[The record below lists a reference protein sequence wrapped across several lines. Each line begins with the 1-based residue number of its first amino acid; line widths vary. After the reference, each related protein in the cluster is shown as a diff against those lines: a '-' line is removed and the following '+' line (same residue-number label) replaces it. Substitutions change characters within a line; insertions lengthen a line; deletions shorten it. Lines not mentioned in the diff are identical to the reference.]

1 MLSRQ
6 YAGLKY
12 FKWVMVKFVKV
23 PPVSPLSIAG
33 LDLYGAPVARWM
45 RHEIIH
51 ARFSVMWS
59 VDPTVLEQTGYKVD
73 RRKDGP
79 CLYGFRFQVVRFC
92 FQFWMFRRPLWDRK
106 GKFWDF
112 PIGDSDAKAEN

>member
-1 MLSRQ
+1 MLLRE

-12 FKWVMVKFVKV
+12 LRWAKVKFLEDG
-23 PPVSPLSIAG
+23 PADSFYNRPI
-33 LDLYGAPVARWM
+33 ARWM
-45 RHEIIH
+45 VHEIIH
-51 ARFSVMWS
+51 ARFTLMWAI
-59 VDPTVLEQTGYKVD
+59 DPTVLEQTGYTVD

-112 PIGDSDAKAEN
+112 PIGGADAKAEK